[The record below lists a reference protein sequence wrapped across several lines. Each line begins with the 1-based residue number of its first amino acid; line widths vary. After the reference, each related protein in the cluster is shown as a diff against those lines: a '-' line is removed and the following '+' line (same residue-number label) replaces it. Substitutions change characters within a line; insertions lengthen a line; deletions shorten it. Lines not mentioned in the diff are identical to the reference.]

1 MRSIP
6 NTFPGLW
13 HIFATSWLTLNFPFS
28 LSLSSFLTSHRFVR
42 ASSIMFGNFLHKSA
56 VLSGLGCIVA
66 GLVPRQD
73 ATKVMF
79 PLGATSAAAAI
90 AYGIFVQG
98 DPLAQYVH
106 VHTPLLRR
114 ARLRCGAAFQIS
126 MRSHCTRISLRCA
139 LHLYPVSSFSLSL
152 LSWLIPS
159 MFHIPAYSYA
169 SICAILYDAVL
180 FLFKPKTHSLLKRYQ
195 IDEVGAGAKLLPKE
209 TLSPSTTYVMMVRRS
224 NSARLLLHNGIGMV
238 AVTMCLRRSPET
250 VTQARFH
257 AKIIYDE
264 V

>member
-6 NTFPGLW
+6 ITFPGLW

-152 LSWLIPS
+152 LLADTIHVS
-159 MFHIPAYSYA
+159 YSG
-169 SICAILYDAVL
+169 VL
-180 FLFKPKTHSLLKRYQ
+180 VRIHLCYF
-195 IDEVGAGAKLLPKE
+195 
-209 TLSPSTTYVMMVRRS
+209 VRR
-224 NSARLLLHNGIGMV
+224 
-238 AVTMCLRRSPET
+238 RSFP
-250 VTQARFH
+250 F
-257 AKIIYDE
+257 
-264 V
+264 